1 MSIHVD
7 IARFSNTTHLAAA
20 SALLA
25 ATLALTLCPSARA
38 EDRGHDERGRGRME
52 HRQVERYD
60 ERRPYYG
67 YYGGPPVVYAPA
79 PVYYGEPPGTSF
91 NLSFPFY
98 R

>member
-1 MSIHVD
+1 MSIHVG
-7 IARFSNTTHLAAA
+7 IARFFNKTHLAAA

-25 ATLALTLCPSARA
+25 ATLALTLCPAA
-38 EDRGHDERGRGRME
+38 QAADRGHDERGRGRVE
-52 HRQVERYD
+52 HRQVERQ
-60 ERRPYYG
+60 PYG

-79 PVYYGEPPGTSF
+79 PVYYGEPPGVSL

>member
-1 MSIHVD
+1 MSIHVS

-25 ATLALTLCPSARA
+25 TALALTLCASAWA

-52 HRQVERYD
+52 HRQE
-60 ERRPYYG
+60 ERRPYG

-79 PVYYGEPPGTSF
+79 PVYYGQPPGVSL

>member
-1 MSIHVD
+1 MSVHVG
-7 IARFSNTTHLAAA
+7 IARFSNTRYLAAA

-25 ATLALTLCPSARA
+25 AAMVLTVCASAQA
-38 EDRGHDERGRGRME
+38 KEKGHDERGRGRVE
-52 HRQVERYD
+52 HRQVERQ
-60 ERRPYYG
+60 PYG

-79 PVYYGEPPGTSF
+79 PVYYGEQPGMSL